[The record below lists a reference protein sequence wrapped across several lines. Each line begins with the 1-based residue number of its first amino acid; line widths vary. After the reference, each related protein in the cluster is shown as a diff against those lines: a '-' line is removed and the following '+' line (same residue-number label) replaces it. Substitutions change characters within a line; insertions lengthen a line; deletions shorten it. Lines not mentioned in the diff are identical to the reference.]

1 MQLKLSAFVKADV
14 ATKKTIAIE
23 DSFTFNLHFQGT
35 IRRASFVKFL
45 AVGISRQ
52 TQDPLIACRFKRER
66 SSLSVELCNKD
77 IFTFGSVSVP
87 GVRTTDIPRKSARHR
102 VCFARARIQSFIHL
116 VAGLTQPFSPPL
128 EPALGRRHVFRR
140 RGSQIPRP
148 ADLIERRAI
157 AEILMECR
165 RPSKSQDPLWD
176 FG

>member
-1 MQLKLSAFVKADV
+1 MQLKLSAFAKADV

-77 IFTFGSVSVP
+77 IFTFGSVSVH
-87 GVRTTDIPRKSARHR
+87 GVHSAK
-102 VCFARARIQSFIHL
+102 VCATSSLFRACKNPKLYHL
-116 VAGLTQPFSPPL
+116 FAGLTQPFSPPL

-140 RGSQIPRP
+140 RGSQTPRP